1 MTRTGRAIHL
11 VPSRAIALAFT
22 ATVGCALL
30 LLAVAHPA
38 QAFPGKNG
46 RIAFFREAGQFMND
60 DIVSIKPQG
69 TGDLNLTRSG
79 HAEDTDPAYSAN
91 GKRITFSSR
100 QMAPIG
106 RSSRCAPTGATCG
119 S

>member
-30 LLAVAHPA
+30 LLAFAHPA
-38 QAFPGKNG
+38 SGFPGKNG

-60 DIVSIKPQG
+60 DIVSIKPPG
-69 TGDLNLTRSG
+69 TGAFNLTRSG
-79 HAEDTDPAYSAN
+79 HADDADPAYSAN
-91 GKRITFSSR
+91 GKWASRAR
-100 QMAPIG
+100 QMAPI
-106 RSSRCAPTGATCG
+106 RRFSRCAPTGATCG